1 MSYYEEAPYSHGQA
15 EPFAQPT
22 PRRGSAVATYAGAAL
37 SLSLLIGTGV
47 WGYGIIVR
55 DVSGIPVV
63 RAMEGPMRIAPEN
76 PGGTTADHLGLAV
89 NAVPAEGSAAATP
102 DQLILAPKPVELVE
116 EDRPRSE
123 LDATSAQPQVTPKT
137 VDTSVEAMLK
147 ELTQGAAPLGEVA
160 PLGEGTIAA
169 LDTATSA
176 DPETMAASETLRPRQ
191 RPQGLTTG
199 ISEPVAAAVGAALR
213 IDADSLPIGT
223 RLAQLGAFDSA
234 ATAEQEWQRL
244 SKRFSEFMGG
254 KAPVIQEAQSG
265 GRTFWRLRAH
275 GFADLSEAR
284 RFCAALVAER
294 AECIPVVTR

>member
-15 EPFAQPT
+15 EPFAQPA
-22 PRRGSAVATYAGAAL
+22 PRRASAVATYAGAAL

-47 WGYGIIVR
+47 WGYGIIMR

-89 NAVPAEGSAAATP
+89 NAVPAEGSAAPTP

-116 EDRPRSE
+116 EDRPRGE
-123 LDATSAQPQVTPKT
+123 LDATTTQPQVTPKT

-147 ELTQGAAPLGEVA
+147 ELTKDAEPLGEVA
-160 PLGEGTIAA
+160 PLEEGTTAA

-213 IDADSLPIGT
+213 IDPDSLPIGT

>member
-15 EPFAQPT
+15 EPFAQPA
-22 PRRGSAVATYAGAAL
+22 PRRCSAIATYAGAAL

-47 WGYGIIVR
+47 WGYGIIMR

-89 NAVPAEGSAAATP
+89 NAVPAEGSAAPTP

-147 ELTQGAAPLGEVA
+147 ELTQGAEPLGEVA
-160 PLGEGTIAA
+160 PLEEGTTAA
-169 LDTATSA
+169 LDSATSA
-176 DPETMAASETLRPRQ
+176 DPEAMATSETLRPRQ
-191 RPQGLTTG
+191 RPQGLTTS

-244 SKRFSEFMGG
+244 SKRFAEFMGG

>member
-1 MSYYEEAPYSHGQA
+1 MSYYEEAPYSQGQA
-15 EPFAQPT
+15 EPFVQPA
-22 PRRGSAVATYAGAAL
+22 PRRGSAIASYTGAAL

-47 WGYGIIVR
+47 WGYGIIMR

-89 NAVPAEGSAAATP
+89 NAVPAEGAAAATP

-123 LDATSAQPQVTPKT
+123 LDA
-137 VDTSVEAMLK
+137 
-147 ELTQGAAPLGEVA
+147 
-160 PLGEGTIAA
+160 
-169 LDTATSA
+169 
-176 DPETMAASETLRPRQ
+176 LRPRQ